1 MSGGVSVITTSKVSV
16 VGSDNCVFLS
26 LFDVLPEKELKT
38 KLIFIKFLKRIRS
51 NVKFTGWWNFKLE
64 KTININR
71 KFRPFFENGHSLML
85 YLKVPI

>member
-1 MSGGVSVITTSKVSV
+1 MKMIIDEYSPILEGV
-16 VGSDNCVFLS
+16 D
-26 LFDVLPEKELKT
+26 EKELKT

-51 NVKFTGWWNFKLE
+51 NVKFTSWWNFKLE